1 MLDAIALGELLIDFA
16 TVDTDRDGYPTLAA
30 HPGGAPGNFLAA
42 LHAYGCS
49 GAMLGKVGADTFGD
63 LLCATL
69 AQAGIRTE
77 GIVRDPSV
85 FTTLA
90 FVTFGPG
97 GERAFSFA
105 RKPGADTQLRFDELD
120 LSLLDEARL
129 LHFGSLSLTSAET
142 LYYLKSYAVLF
153 VLGILGSTPVVK
165 NAARRMDGTKAGVVL
180 EAAAMLALLIVC
192 TAYLVDGSFSPFLYF
207 RF

>member
-1 MLDAIALGELLIDFA
+1 MTLDA
-16 TVDTDRDGYPTLAA
+16 R
-30 HPGGAPGNFLAA
+30 
-42 LHAYGCS
+42 
-49 GAMLGKVGADTFGD
+49 
-63 LLCATL
+63 
-69 AQAGIRTE
+69 
-77 GIVRDPSV
+77 
-85 FTTLA
+85 
-90 FVTFGPG
+90 
-97 GERAFSFA
+97 GERSFSFA

-165 NAARRMDGTKAGVVL
+165 NAARRIDGTKAGVVL